1 MLAFVARR
9 LAATVVLLV
18 AITALTFALVGLAP
32 GDTAFTLAGSGGA
45 DPEYLALLRNRLGL
59 DRPLIFQLGSYLWA
73 TAQGDLGFSVVQG
86 RPVLDI
92 ILSRLPATLLL
103 SATAIAISSV
113 GGVFLGLVAAA
124 RRGSRLDAAVS
135 VGSLVAYSV
144 PVFWLGQLLVGL
156 FAVRLRWLPASGM
169 TTTGASQHGLANG
182 MDLAR
187 HLVLPVVTFSL
198 LLVGLIVRTTRV
210 AAIEP
215 LYADYVR
222 AARGRGIP
230 ERRLLFRHVLPNA
243 IRPVITVVTAQVGLL
258 LTGAVLV
265 ETVFAW
271 PGLGRLLFESV
282 LKRDTPLL
290 VGLLLF
296 SSLVVA
302 LANLVADVLYRV
314 IDPRLRP

>member
-9 LAATVVLLV
+9 LASTVVLLV
-18 AITALTFALVGLAP
+18 VISALTFTLISLAP
-32 GDTAFTLAGSGGA
+32 GDAAFTLAGSGGA
-45 DPEYLALLRNRLGL
+45 DPAYMALLHHRLGL
-59 DRPLIFQLGSYLWA
+59 DRPLSHQLGSYLWG
-73 TAQGDLGFSVVQG
+73 TARGDLGFSVVQG
-86 RPVLDI
+86 RPVFDI
-92 ILSRLPATLLL
+92 IMSRLPATLLL

-113 GGVFLGLVAAA
+113 GGVVLGLVAAA
-124 RRGSRLDAAVS
+124 RRGSRLDATVS
-135 VGSLVAYSV
+135 VGSLVAYSI

-169 TTTGASQHGLANG
+169 TTTGASQHGFAHVI
-182 MDLAR
+182 DLAR
-187 HLVLPVVTFSL
+187 HLAMPVAAFSL
-198 LLVGLIVRTTRV
+198 LLLGLIVRTTRQ

-215 LYADYVR
+215 LNEDYVR

-230 ERRLLFRHVLPNA
+230 ERRLLFRHVLPNVL
-243 IRPVITVVTAQVGLL
+243 RPVITVVTAQVGLL

-265 ETVFAW
+265 ETVFGW
-271 PGLGRLLFESV
+271 PGLGRLLFDSV

-296 SSLVVA
+296 SSVVVA
-302 LANLVADVLYRV
+302 LANLVADVLYRL